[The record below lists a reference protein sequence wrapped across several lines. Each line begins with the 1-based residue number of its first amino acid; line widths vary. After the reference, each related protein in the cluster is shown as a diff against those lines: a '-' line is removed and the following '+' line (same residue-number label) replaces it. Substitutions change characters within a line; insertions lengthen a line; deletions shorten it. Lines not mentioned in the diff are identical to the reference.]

1 MPPLDLLVTY
11 VELNMGCYFIFI
23 FFLFLIM
30 SMMAILFLFYFYFYS
45 YSCFILFLFYFIL
58 ILILIFL
65 ICCCLL
71 GDWTMCLDGWMRTRG
86 FPARVLDAAAGLQ
99 GTSHQVP
106 PLVDRLVELWVWE
119 GGLNELNGLNG

>member
-45 YSCFILFLFYFIL
+45 YSCFILFLFYF
-58 ILILIFL
+58 ILIFL